1 MPKNYNRVSHLSRKA
16 SSVSHTGKIAYEIP
30 KICSIELKK
39 SIEPKIRQNRRER
52 IASIDAAAHYI
63 VGEK

>member
-1 MPKNYNRVSHLSRKA
+1 MSKNYSRVSHLSRKA
-16 SSVSHTGKIAYEIP
+16 SSVLHTGKIAYEIP
-30 KICSIELKK
+30 KSCSIDLKK

-52 IASIDAAAHYI
+52 IASMDAASHYI